1 MKKEQNFENLEQ
13 LLEKIKTIGFF
24 ERIFSWGQIRN
35 LSYDA
40 YEELKSIDKELDS
53 AIKESAVKFEHEKIE
68 LQSEIKQLHNK
79 DKENIKK
86 IAEYE
91 SIKEREQN
99 DYSKKIDQL
108 NKLQEQIDKDRIRLQ
123 KERDDEK
130 ERYFEEM
137 KNTWKVHEQNVED
150 KLKLICNQRHLEYFS
165 KDKVEI
171 KGKPDNTIKIG
182 EQYIIFDAKAPAE
195 KDKLANFPGY
205 IRDQA
210 KKLDKYINEK
220 DVRKSI
226 YLVVP
231 HNTIGVIKETTIN
244 ISNYKVFVIS
254 VESLEPIIESLQEI
268 LQYKYVDQLS
278 PEQRE
283 KIAEIIGRFA
293 HSTKRKIEVDNWMN
307 KNFLE
312 ILDTCN
318 DLDENTKNRSID
330 LEKSYVLNP
339 EMDKKGRLIDINK
352 LDEDI
357 KVIDHKRVLK
367 DKKLFKS
374 DKK

>member
-1 MKKEQNFENLEQ
+1 MKKEQNFENLEK
-13 LLEKIKTIGFF
+13 LLEKIKTINFF

-40 YEELKSIDKELDS
+40 YEELKSIEKNIHYT
-53 AIKESAVKFEHEKIE
+53 IKESIEKLEQDKIQ
-68 LQSEIKQLHNK
+68 LHTEIKQLYIQ

-86 IAEYE
+86 ITGYE
-91 SIKEREQN
+91 TIKEEAQK
-99 DYSKKIDQL
+99 DYEKRIDQL
-108 NKLQEQIDKDRIRLQ
+108 NKSYEELKNEKIRLQ
-123 KERDDEK
+123 KERDDERDK
-130 ERYFEEM
+130 YYEEM
-137 KNTWKVHEQNVED
+137 KKTWKNHEQNVED
-150 KLKLICNQRHLEYFS
+150 KLKLICNQKHIEYIP
-165 KDKVEI
+165 KEKVEI
-171 KGKPDNTIKIG
+171 KGKPDNIIKLG

-195 KDKLANFPGY
+195 KDKLDSFPSY

-210 KKLDKYINEK
+210 KKLDKYTNEK

-231 HNTIGVIKETTIN
+231 HNTMGIIKETTIN

-254 VESLEPIIESLQEI
+254 TESLEPIIESLQEI

-318 DLDENTKNRSID
+318 DLDEKTKNRSID
-330 LEKSYVLNP
+330 LEKSYILNP
-339 EMDKKGRLIDINK
+339 DMDKKGRSIEVNR

-357 KVIDHKRVLK
+357 KVIDHKRLIK
-367 DKKLFKS
+367 QEKLSKNKKK
-374 DKK
+374 